1 MKPFSFGKNWFNF
14 VSNLNVDSEEQSYIS
29 VKNLIDSIKISKGS
43 FLDIGSGSGLFSLA
57 ALRLGFDVTSFDV
70 DPFSIKATKKL
81 KEIYFQNNNNWK
93 LLEGSILDEKFIN
106 KKLNKKFDIV
116 YSWGVLHHT
125 GSMYKAI
132 TNASNLVKQDGY
144 LIISIYND
152 QGFYLIIGK
161 L

>member
-14 VSNLNVDSEEQSYIS
+14 VSNLNEDSEEQSYIS

-81 KEIYFQNNNNWK
+81 KEIYFSK
-93 LLEGSILDEKFIN
+93 
-106 KKLNKKFDIV
+106 
-116 YSWGVLHHT
+116 
-125 GSMYKAI
+125 
-132 TNASNLVKQDGY
+132 
-144 LIISIYND
+144 
-152 QGFYLIIGK
+152 
-161 L
+161 